1 MENKVATWEM
11 HISGRVQGVGFRPAL
26 CCLAQTMQIVGQVA
40 NTGGA
45 VTVICNGSQEKI
57 NSFVE
62 AIKKLAEPIQVEQ
75 ITLEE
80 TSKKSFANFTAVT
93 SSGEAEEPVLTAD
106 IGICPDCLKEMEN
119 HEDPRFSYPY
129 ISCAKCGPRYTII
142 KSLPYDRNRTSMDEY
157 TMCGLCH
164 REYKDL
170 TNRRCHGET
179 LSCPNCGPQLFAFVR
194 TGKSLE
200 QLEKGLALGSA
211 ISLLEQGKIIAVK
224 TVGGY
229 NLCCRADKE
238 DSVLKLRKLKQRP
251 TKPLAVLI
259 HDLLQGWKYCL
270 ISEAEAQLLK
280 SAARPIVL
288 IECQHNQE
296 KLAPSI
302 ADENGPL
309 GIFLPPQ
316 GLYALLTEKFPI
328 VATSGNLSGQPLLF
342 DDTEMLA
349 FFAAKA
355 DVAGIF
361 YYERDILQPADDSVT
376 RIANG
381 KRQILRRSRGYMPE
395 PLSWK
400 ETFKNEK
407 AILALGAHLEPA
419 LAMASARKVYPV
431 AVPGDLG
438 ELATQ
443 DRFKEVMHS
452 TKRLLNLEPKLV
464 VCDLHPRYFTSELA
478 TKLDLPVVKVQ
489 HHQAHVLSVMAEH
502 GLTGQVLGFAFD
514 GTGYGPDQTVWGGEI
529 LRCEGSQCDRL
540 GHLEAIPMLG
550 GDVSMTQCWKSA
562 LCYLRAAGISEKAWR
577 QSSLSSLLQKD
588 RAINAAPATLMN
600 DNFTLVQAA
609 LNSKTNVIVNSSM
622 GRLFDAVSALLGLCA
637 VNSHQGRGPMALEYA
652 AEKALRLGIKPFNL
666 TLTVDQEHL
675 IYSSKE
681 MLTKIV
687 ASAPTDK
694 AKLAEYVL
702 AVALGFH
709 EAVRDMIVS
718 AAKTAGLK
726 QIALTGGVFANKLL
740 LETTTTYLKN
750 QGFAVYYNEQV
761 PSGDGGLCLG
771 QALYGR
777 LYLEDIHK

>member
-11 HISGRVQGVGFRPAL
+11 HIRGRVQGVGFRPAL
-26 CCLAQTMQIVGQVA
+26 CCLAKTMQVVGQVA

-45 VTVICNGSQEKI
+45 VTVICNATPEKI
-57 NSFVE
+57 TSFVE

-75 ITLEE
+75 ITIEE
-80 TSKKSFANFTAVT
+80 TSKKSFADFTAVT

-106 IGICPDCLKEMEN
+106 IGICSDCLKEMEN
-119 HEDPRFSYPY
+119 PQDPRFSYPY

-142 KSLPYDRNRTSMDEY
+142 KSLPYDRNRTSMEEY
-157 TMCGLCH
+157 LMCGLCH
-164 REYKDL
+164 REYQDL

-200 QLEKGLALGSA
+200 QLEKGLALGA
-211 ISLLEQGKIIAVK
+211 AMSLLEQGKIIAVK

-229 NLCCRADKE
+229 NLCCRADNE
-238 DSVLKLRKLKQRP
+238 DAVLKLRNLKQRP
-251 TKPLAVLI
+251 TKPLAVLV
-259 HDLLQGWKYCL
+259 HDLLQGWKYCF

-288 IECQHNQE
+288 IERQNKQE

-302 ADENGPL
+302 ADANGPL

-328 VATSGNLSGQPLLF
+328 VATSGNISGQPLLF

-381 KRQILRRSRGYMPE
+381 KRQILRRTRGYMPE
-395 PLSWK
+395 PLPWK
-400 ETFKNEK
+400 QNFTNEK
-407 AILALGAHLEPA
+407 AVLALGAHLEPA

-443 DRFKEVMHS
+443 DRFKEVLHS
-452 TKRLLNLEPKLV
+452 TQRLLNLEPKLV
-464 VCDLHPRYFTSELA
+464 VCDLHPRYFTSEFA
-478 TKLDLPVVKVQ
+478 TKLNLPVVKVQ

-502 GLTGQVLGFAFD
+502 GLTGSVLGFAFD
-514 GTGYGPDQTVWGGEI
+514 GTGYGADKTVWGGEI
-529 LRCEGSQCDRL
+529 LRCEGIKYDRL

-550 GDVSMTQCWKSA
+550 GDVSMTQCWKA
-562 LCYLRAAGISEKAWR
+562 AICYLRAAGISENEWCH
-577 QSSLSSLLQKD
+577 SSLSSLTQKD
-588 RAINAAPATLMN
+588 KVVDASPATLMN
-600 DNFTLVQAA
+600 GNFAVVEAA
-609 LNSKTNVIVNSSM
+609 LNSQTNVILNSSM
-622 GRLFDAVSALLGLCA
+622 GRLFDALSAILGLCA

-652 AEKALRLGIKPFNL
+652 AEQALRLGIKPFNL
-666 TLTVDQEHL
+666 SLTLDQEHL

-681 MLTKIV
+681 MLKKLV
-687 ASAPTDK
+687 ASAPMDA
-694 AKLAEYVL
+694 AKLPEYVL

-709 EAVRDMIVS
+709 EAVRDMLVN
-718 AAKTAGLK
+718 AATKAGIK

-740 LETTTTYLKN
+740 LESATTALSN

-761 PSGDGGLCLG
+761 PSGDGGLSLG

-777 LYLEDIHK
+777 LYLENMNK